1 VRRVAERG
9 VLHPVE
15 GCERPDGGVD
25 VAGTQ
30 NMPKTAGK
38 KKWWSLR
45 RQEDA
50 TGDPDGQDAGQDG
63 PADAASSPD
72 AGTEKEVTR

>member
-1 VRRVAERG
+1 
-9 VLHPVE
+9 
-15 GCERPDGGVD
+15 
-25 VAGTQ
+25 
-30 NMPKTAGK
+30 MPKTAGK